1 MRGLHVYQI
10 ALDNRVRKRTAK
22 SLRKFPKIP
31 IFIASRSYFHCKLQL
46 FSLQAAAN
54 CQEPIQKTLEL
65 LALAAEQRWAFIHFA
80 RTIDRSAHHCA
91 ACYRH
96 TVPTARGAHVRP

>member
-1 MRGLHVYQI
+1 MLIKSTSIIECENGLLSPSENFQ
-10 ALDNRVRKRTAK
+10 
-22 SLRKFPKIP
+22 KF
-31 IFIASRSYFHCKLQL
+31 R

-80 RTIDRSAHHCA
+80 RTIDRSARHCA

-96 TVPTARGAHVRP
+96 TVPTARGVHVRP